1 MLVECGFGQFDLAAW
16 HLALHAIWRAWQFLS
31 SPALMHQVS
40 RPARP
45 VSSWLQK
52 KSFLYTAALQRFWLD
67 YVTDWF
73 LLRPTQSLSKE
84 VRDFD
89 EKVVHRL
96 IGLPTEKDGLQG
108 LRQQQWIE
116 SVGRGRG
123 ISGYFME
130 LIASGFEWFEEH
142 LILQGG
148 GEGLLKLVN
157 HLGKYM
163 LLIERLLSQPRYLIV
178 LIAVTF
184 VVILK

>member
-1 MLVECGFGQFDLAAW
+1 
-16 HLALHAIWRAWQFLS
+16 
-31 SPALMHQVS
+31 
-40 RPARP
+40 
-45 VSSWLQK
+45 
-52 KSFLYTAALQRFWLD
+52 
-67 YVTDWF
+67 
-73 LLRPTQSLSKE
+73 LLRPTDSLSKE

-89 EKVVHRL
+89 EKVVHRI
-96 IGLPTEKDGLQG
+96 IGLPSEKNGLQG

-116 SVGRGRG
+116 NVGRGRG
-123 ISGYFME
+123 FSGRLME
-130 LIASGFEWFEEH
+130 MIASAFEWFEEH

-163 LLIERLLSQPRYLIV
+163 LTIEKLLNQPRYLIL